1 MDNHYF
7 LEKVKSINCKNWIE
21 SIRLVLLMQ
30 NTFFPLLMFLIA
42 KRYITQRMLGPLV
55 PEHMAM
61 FLRNP
66 RFFGLKFPDMS
77 NPETL
82 EKRYLG
88 KLSRQAL
95 LFMKVYYYFIYFSSF
110 SHPKAL
116 NWNFR
121 GCVCSN
127 QSCLRMDS
135 NARITAEEAL
145 EHPFFEGLAELYPS
159 TVSLIPRRPRSGRD
173 RSLSHG

>member
-1 MDNHYF
+1 
-7 LEKVKSINCKNWIE
+7 
-21 SIRLVLLMQ
+21 MQ

-116 NWNFR
+116 N
-121 GCVCSN
+121 
-127 QSCLRMDS
+127 
-135 NARITAEEAL
+135 
-145 EHPFFEGLAELYPS
+145 
-159 TVSLIPRRPRSGRD
+159 
-173 RSLSHG
+173 